1 MFVEI
6 REFII
11 DKPVYEALTVKII
24 QAFQNFSQ
32 HRCYHCLI
40 KDTIFTATPLFL
52 VLNNIKHGT

>member
-11 DKPVYEALTVKII
+11 NKPVYEALTVKII

-32 HRCYHCLI
+32 HRCYYCLV
-40 KDTIFTATPLFL
+40 KDAIFTATHLFL
-52 VLNNIKHGT
+52 VLNHIKHGA